1 MKSLQEVCTG
11 DTEDGIF
18 HKPFF
23 SAVEQKGLALWI
35 FLFESSKSVQV
46 ARMYRFC
53 IYDLPVPRG
62 PKRKKLDFG
71 GWKYLSII
79 SILRLKME
87 LLASIYYAYLSRS
100 NRYIKNT

>member
-62 PKRKKLDFG
+62 SKRKKFVFG
-71 GWKYLSII
+71 GWKNRPII
-79 SILRLKME
+79 SITHLKMD
-87 LLASIYYAYLSRS
+87 Y
-100 NRYIKNT
+100 